1 MCIGVKEMKTV
12 IVLDTED
19 IKGLKAAIRIAKHLE
34 REYVEDMPDGYSTK
48 YSTNDLS
55 FSKIPFIKMLRAFA
69 SQIKEDI
76 KNGDMELE
84 NISGLRYTKQF
95 SDKVW
100 NREKL

>member
-1 MCIGVKEMKTV
+1 MKTV

-19 IKGLKAAIRIAKHLE
+19 LKGLKAAIRIAKHLE

-69 SQIKEDI
+69 YQIREDI

>member
-1 MCIGVKEMKTV
+1 MKTV

-19 IKGLKAAIRIAKHLE
+19 QKGLKAAIRIAKHLE
-34 REYVEDMPDGYSTK
+34 REYLSDMPDGYSTK

-100 NREKL
+100 KREKLEY

>member
-1 MCIGVKEMKTV
+1 MKTV

-19 IKGLKAAIRIAKHLE
+19 QKGLKAAIRIAKHLE
-34 REYVEDMPDGYSTK
+34 REYIEDLPSGYSTQ
-48 YSTNDLS
+48 YSTSDLS

-69 SQIKEDI
+69 RQAREDVESG
-76 KNGDMELE
+76 KLKLE
-84 NISGLRYTKQF
+84 DISGLRYTKQF

>member
-1 MCIGVKEMKTV
+1 MKTV

-100 NREKL
+100 KREKLEY

>member
-1 MCIGVKEMKTV
+1 MKTV

-100 NREKL
+100 NREKLEY

>member
-1 MCIGVKEMKTV
+1 MKTV

-19 IKGLKAAIRIAKHLE
+19 QKGLKAALRIARHLE
-34 REYVEDMPDGYSTK
+34 REYIEDLPSGYSTQ
-48 YSTNDLS
+48 YSTSDLS

-69 SQIKEDI
+69 RQAREDVESG
-76 KNGDMELE
+76 KLKLE
-84 NISGLRYTKQF
+84 DISGLRYTKQF

>member
-1 MCIGVKEMKTV
+1 MKTV

-19 IKGLKAAIRIAKHLE
+19 LKGLKAAIRIAKHLE

>member
-1 MCIGVKEMKTV
+1 MKTV

-19 IKGLKAAIRIAKHLE
+19 QKGLKAAIRIAKHLE
-34 REYVEDMPDGYSTK
+34 REYVEDMPDGYSNR
-48 YSTNDLS
+48 YSTNDLT
-55 FSKIPFIKMLRAFA
+55 FSKIPFIKILRAFA

-100 NREKL
+100 KREKLEY